1 MMIGKISGIVDLID
15 KDTVL
20 VDVGGLG
27 YMVNISLNT
36 KNRLPQVGEKIAL
49 YTEMMVREDSIQLIG
64 FSTASEKDWFRLL
77 ISVQGVGAKA
87 ALAILGVVSLKQL
100 SRSIVLGNPELI
112 TSAPGV
118 GPKIAKR
125 IILELA
131 QKALLLNSDTEEQ
144 MHENLTQTDQEI
156 ISDGKNDE
164 QINYASNGENEAI
177 SAMVNLGYDK
187 NISTRI
193 VAKVCS
199 ENSELEISEIIR
211 LSLQRIVAK

>member
-1 MMIGKISGIVDLID
+1 MIGKISGIVDLID
-15 KDTVL
+15 KDMVL

-64 FSTASEKDWFRLL
+64 FSTALEKDWFRLL

-100 SRSIVLGNPELI
+100 SRSIILGNPELI

>member
-1 MMIGKISGIVDLID
+1 MIGKISGIVDLID
-15 KDTVL
+15 KDMVL

-64 FSTASEKDWFRLL
+64 FSTALEKDWFRLL

-144 MHENLTQTDQEI
+144 MLENLTQTDQEI

>member
-20 VDVGGLG
+20 VDVSGLG

-64 FSTASEKDWFRLL
+64 FSTALEKDWFRLL

-144 MHENLTQTDQEI
+144 MHEKLTQTDQEI

-164 QINYASNGENEAI
+164 QINYASNG
-177 SAMVNLGYDK
+177 
-187 NISTRI
+187 
-193 VAKVCS
+193 
-199 ENSELEISEIIR
+199 
-211 LSLQRIVAK
+211 

>member
-1 MMIGKISGIVDLID
+1 MIGKISGIVDLID

-118 GPKIAKR
+118 GSKIAKR

-131 QKALLLNSDTEEQ
+131 QKALLLNSDMEDQ
-144 MHENLTQTDQEI
+144 MHEKLTQTDQET

-193 VAKVCS
+193 VAKICS

>member
-1 MMIGKISGIVDLID
+1 MIGKISGIVDLID

-20 VDVGGLG
+20 VDVSGLG

-64 FSTASEKDWFRLL
+64 FSTALEKDWFKLL
-77 ISVQGVGAKA
+77 ISVKGVGAKA

-112 TSAPGV
+112 PSAPGV

-144 MHENLTQTDQEI
+144 MHEKLNQTDQET

-164 QINYASNGENEAI
+164 QSNYTSNGENEAI

>member
-1 MMIGKISGIVDLID
+1 MIGKISGIVDLID

-64 FSTASEKDWFRLL
+64 FSTALEKDWFRLL

-100 SRSIVLGNPELI
+100 SRSIILGNPELI

-144 MHENLTQTDQEI
+144 MHEKLTQTDQET

>member
-1 MMIGKISGIVDLID
+1 MIGKISGIVDLID

-64 FSTASEKDWFRLL
+64 FSTALEKDWFRLL

-144 MHENLTQTDQEI
+144 MHEKLTQTDQEI

-193 VAKVCS
+193 VAKICS

>member
-1 MMIGKISGIVDLID
+1 MIGKISGIVDLID

-144 MHENLTQTDQEI
+144 MHEKLTQTDQEI

-164 QINYASNGENEAI
+164 QINYTSNGENEAI

>member
-64 FSTASEKDWFRLL
+64 FSTALEKDWFRLL

-87 ALAILGVVSLKQL
+87 ALAILGVVSLNQL

-144 MHENLTQTDQEI
+144 MHEKLTQTDQET

-164 QINYASNGENEAI
+164 QINYTSNGENEAI

>member
-1 MMIGKISGIVDLID
+1 MIGKISGIVDLID

-27 YMVNISLNT
+27 YTVNISLNT

-64 FSTASEKDWFRLL
+64 FSTALEKEWFRLL

-87 ALAILGVVSLKQL
+87 ALAILGVVSLNQL

-144 MHENLTQTDQEI
+144 MHEKLTQTDQEI

-164 QINYASNGENEAI
+164 QINYTSNGENEAI

>member
-1 MMIGKISGIVDLID
+1 MIGKISGIVDLID

-20 VDVGGLG
+20 VDVSGLG

-64 FSTASEKDWFRLL
+64 FSTALEKDWFKLL

-144 MHENLTQTDQEI
+144 MHEKLTQTDQEI

>member
-1 MMIGKISGIVDLID
+1 MIGKISGIVDLID
-15 KDTVL
+15 KDMVL

-144 MHENLTQTDQEI
+144 MHEKLTQTDQEI

-199 ENSELEISEIIR
+199 ENSKLEISEIIR

>member
-1 MMIGKISGIVDLID
+1 MIGKISGIVDLID

-27 YMVNISLNT
+27 YTVNISLNT

-64 FSTASEKDWFRLL
+64 FSTALEKDWFRLL

-144 MHENLTQTDQEI
+144 MHEKLTQTDQEI

-164 QINYASNGENEAI
+164 QINYTSNGENEAI

>member
-1 MMIGKISGIVDLID
+1 MIGKISGIVDLID

-27 YMVNISLNT
+27 YTVNISLNT

-64 FSTASEKDWFRLL
+64 FSTALEKDWFKLL

-144 MHENLTQTDQEI
+144 MHEKLTQTDQET

-211 LSLQRIVAK
+211 LSLQRIVPK

>member
-1 MMIGKISGIVDLID
+1 MIGKISGIVDLID

-64 FSTASEKDWFRLL
+64 FSTALEKEWFRLL

-144 MHENLTQTDQEI
+144 MHEKLTQTDQET

>member
-1 MMIGKISGIVDLID
+1 MIGKISGIVDLID

-20 VDVGGLG
+20 VDVCGLG

-64 FSTASEKDWFRLL
+64 FSTALEKDWFRLL

-144 MHENLTQTDQEI
+144 MLENLTQTDQEI
-156 ISDGKNDE
+156 TSDGKNDE

>member
-1 MMIGKISGIVDLID
+1 MIGKISGIVDLID

-27 YMVNISLNT
+27 YTVNISLNT

-64 FSTASEKDWFRLL
+64 FSTALEKDWFRLL

-144 MHENLTQTDQEI
+144 MHEKLAQTDQEI

-164 QINYASNGENEAI
+164 QINYTSNGENEAI

>member
-1 MMIGKISGIVDLID
+1 MIGKISGIVDLID

-64 FSTASEKDWFRLL
+64 FSTALEKEWFRLL

-144 MHENLTQTDQEI
+144 MHEKLTQTDQEI

-193 VAKVCS
+193 VAKICS

>member
-1 MMIGKISGIVDLID
+1 MIGKISGIVDLID
-15 KDTVL
+15 KDMVL

>member
-1 MMIGKISGIVDLID
+1 MIGKISGIVDLID

-27 YMVNISLNT
+27 YTVNISLNT

-64 FSTASEKDWFRLL
+64 FSTALEKDWFRLL

-144 MHENLTQTDQEI
+144 MHEKLTQTDQEI

>member
-1 MMIGKISGIVDLID
+1 MIGKISGIVDLID
-15 KDTVL
+15 KDMVL

-144 MHENLTQTDQEI
+144 ILENLTQTDQEI

>member
-1 MMIGKISGIVDLID
+1 MIGKISGIVDLID

-144 MHENLTQTDQEI
+144 MHDKLTQTDQEI
-156 ISDGKNDE
+156 ISDGKNDQ
-164 QINYASNGENEAI
+164 QISYASNGENEAI

>member
-64 FSTASEKDWFRLL
+64 FSTALEKDWFRLL

-144 MHENLTQTDQEI
+144 MHEKLTQTDQEI
-156 ISDGKNDE
+156 ISDGKNDK
-164 QINYASNGENEAI
+164 QINYTSNGENEAI

>member
-1 MMIGKISGIVDLID
+1 MIGKISGIVDLID

-64 FSTASEKDWFRLL
+64 FSTALEKDWFRLL

-144 MHENLTQTDQEI
+144 MHEKLAQTDQEI

-164 QINYASNGENEAI
+164 QINYTSNGENEAI

>member
-1 MMIGKISGIVDLID
+1 MIGKISGIVDLID

-64 FSTASEKDWFRLL
+64 FSTALEKDWFRLL

-87 ALAILGVVSLKQL
+87 ALAILGVVSLNQL

-144 MHENLTQTDQEI
+144 MHEKLTQTDQEI

-164 QINYASNGENEAI
+164 QINYTSNGENEAI

>member
-64 FSTASEKDWFRLL
+64 FSTALEKEWFRLL

>member
-1 MMIGKISGIVDLID
+1 MIGKISGIVDLID

-64 FSTASEKDWFRLL
+64 FSTALEKDWFRLL

-144 MHENLTQTDQEI
+144 MHEKLTQTDQET

>member
-1 MMIGKISGIVDLID
+1 MIGKISGIVDLID

-64 FSTASEKDWFRLL
+64 FSTALEKDWFRLL

-144 MHENLTQTDQEI
+144 MHEKLTQTDQEI

>member
-64 FSTASEKDWFRLL
+64 FSTALEKDWFRLL

-144 MHENLTQTDQEI
+144 MHEKLTQTDQET

>member
-64 FSTASEKDWFRLL
+64 FSTALEKEWFRLL

-87 ALAILGVVSLKQL
+87 ALAILGVVSLNQL

-144 MHENLTQTDQEI
+144 MHEKLTQTDQET

>member
-1 MMIGKISGIVDLID
+1 MIGKISGIVDLID
-15 KDTVL
+15 KDMVL

-144 MHENLTQTDQEI
+144 MLENLTQTDQEI

>member
-1 MMIGKISGIVDLID
+1 MIGKISGIVDLID
-15 KDTVL
+15 KDMVL

-131 QKALLLNSDTEEQ
+131 QKALLLNSDTEEKLHQ
-144 MHENLTQTDQEI
+144 KLTQTDQEI

-164 QINYASNGENEAI
+164 QINYASNEENEAI

>member
-1 MMIGKISGIVDLID
+1 MIGKISGIVDLID

-100 SRSIVLGNPELI
+100 SRSIVLGDPELI

-144 MHENLTQTDQEI
+144 MHEKLTQTDQET
-156 ISDGKNDE
+156 ISDGKNDV

>member
-1 MMIGKISGIVDLID
+1 MIGKISGIVDLID

-64 FSTASEKDWFRLL
+64 FSTALEKDWFRLL

-131 QKALLLNSDTEEQ
+131 QKALLLNSDMEEQ
-144 MHENLTQTDQEI
+144 MNEKLTQTDQEI
-156 ISDGKNDE
+156 ISDGKNDK

>member
-1 MMIGKISGIVDLID
+1 MIGKISGIVDLID

-20 VDVGGLG
+20 VDVCGLG

-64 FSTASEKDWFRLL
+64 FSTALEKDWFRLL

-156 ISDGKNDE
+156 TSDGKNDE

>member
-1 MMIGKISGIVDLID
+1 MIGKISGIVDLID

-20 VDVGGLG
+20 VDVSGLG

-64 FSTASEKDWFRLL
+64 FSTALEKDWFKLL

-125 IILELA
+125 IILELT

-144 MHENLTQTDQEI
+144 MHEKLTQTDQEI

>member
-1 MMIGKISGIVDLID
+1 MIGKISGIVDLID

-20 VDVGGLG
+20 VTVGGLG
-27 YMVNISLNT
+27 YVVNISLNT

-64 FSTASEKDWFRLL
+64 FSTALEKDWFRLL

-144 MHENLTQTDQEI
+144 MHEKLAQTDQEI

-164 QINYASNGENEAI
+164 QINYTSNGENEAI

>member
-15 KDTVL
+15 KDMVL

-144 MHENLTQTDQEI
+144 MLENLTQTDQEI

-164 QINYASNGENEAI
+164 QINYASNEENEAI